1 MSTEAQILALFEEG
15 NPIPDIEG
23 VEKIDLDAAA
33 YLATLQTRSSA
44 MTQTRTEPV
53 EEKVSKPIM
62 RWVAAAAV
70 AVVLGV
76 ILILTGQNSQE
87 TPPVDQPTPVPP
99 TTAAP
104 TPTTVAVPTTAAG
117 PSTVEAG
124 PTDEE
129 LIAVSAEWLT
139 CVSIDCGPSIAPLGV
154 DGLSLPGGGP
164 SLDEFLAYQQA
175 VAVVVSDVSCDAVT
189 AGGTVCT
196 RTSTDAASRV
206 WGWEYEETFRFF
218 FDGSTIT
225 SLNYS
230 NEHPETI
237 DAYFEWLD
245 ETYPSESFD
254 CFASPG
260 DPQTCLAFFES
271 HMTEFEQS
279 DAWIP
284 PNTQ

>member
-15 NPIPDIEG
+15 NPVPDIEG
-23 VEKIDLDAAA
+23 VEKIGLDAAA

-44 MTQTRTEPV
+44 MTQTRTESV

-87 TPPVDQPTPVPP
+87 TPPVDEPVPVVP

-104 TPTTVAVPTTAAG
+104 TPTTVAVPPTV
-117 PSTVEAG
+117 TVEAG

-129 LIAVSAEWLT
+129 LIAVSAEWLN
-139 CVSIDCGPSIAPLGV
+139 CVSVDCGPSIALLGV

-164 SLDEFLAYQQA
+164 SLDEFLAYQQG
-175 VAVVVSDVSCDAVT
+175 VGVFVSDVSCDSVT

-225 SLNYS
+225 SFNYS

-245 ETYPSESFD
+245 ATYPSESFD

-271 HMTEFEQS
+271 HMNEFEQS
-279 DAWIP
+279 DAWVP